1 VSVHVSWQIL
11 SGKSSIGVAYAAE
24 LLRVRLAYMQQHGS
38 DCNQT
43 RLIDE
48 ALQYATMLRDWTR
61 ANQPVV
67 TRHVERDTF
76 GKPGPMSDG

>member
-1 VSVHVSWQIL
+1 MSGQLSWQIR
-11 SGKSSIGVAYAAE
+11 SGNWSIGVAYAAE

-38 DCNQT
+38 HCNQPQ
-43 RLIDE
+43 LIDE

-67 TRHVERDTF
+67 TRRVERDTF